1 MVTQQ
6 EEKLLSGTGAGD
18 EAGRGEGAGRGQG
31 ARAGAGAIELGEGEQ
46 KVARRTDTRLNDPV
60 GKVTT

>member
-1 MVTQQ
+1 M
-6 EEKLLSGTGAGD
+6 SGSGAGD
-18 EAGRGEGAGRGQG
+18 EVGRGEG

-46 KVARRTDTRLNDPV
+46 KVARRTDTRLNEPV

>member
-1 MVTQQ
+1 M
-6 EEKLLSGTGAGD
+6 SGTGAGD
-18 EAGRGEGAGRGQG
+18 EAGSGEGAGRGQG

-46 KVARRTDTRLNDPV
+46 KVARSTDTRLNDPV